1 MKITRLVP
9 KYADADQ
16 VLKRY
21 CRKNFKAPCSLE
33 LVYLP
38 FVLFDYKIDALSLF
52 GKRKSESGFFL
63 VDLIQGIPINVKKN
77 TFFDF
82 IDANLKEQFSKL
94 TGEDSAKDEK
104 TVIVKIQSE
113 EVDPQQLLP
122 TVIDRQTAVEKGK
135 KLLMYDI
142 MKLAGALRYK
152 KVDIVPGLQRKVLYY
167 PHWLVYYRDRKNN
180 MKFDVFDA
188 LNGQKEGGQ
197 IIRSV
202 KIGLL
207 KKHENLTEGVS
218 EN

>member
-1 MKITRLVP
+1 MKINTLVP
-9 KYADADQ
+9 KYAEAQQ

-33 LVYLP
+33 LIYLP
-38 FVLFDYKIDALSLF
+38 FVLFDYRINTLLLF
-52 GKRKSESGFFL
+52 GKRKSESGLFL
-63 VDLIQGIPINVKKN
+63 VDLTQGIPINVKKN

-82 IDANLKEQFSKL
+82 IDADLKKQFCKL
-94 TGEDSAKDEK
+94 TGRDSVKDEK
-104 TVIVKIQSE
+104 TVIVRIQSE
-113 EVDPQQLLP
+113 EVDPQQILP
-122 TVIDRQTAVEKGK
+122 AVIGVQTAVEKGK
-135 KLLMYDI
+135 KLLMYDL

-152 KVDIVPGLQRKVLYY
+152 KVDVVPGLQRKVLYY
-167 PHWLVYYRDRKNN
+167 PHWLIYYRDRKNN

-197 IIRSV
+197 IIRSI

>member
-1 MKITRLVP
+1 
-9 KYADADQ
+9 
-16 VLKRY
+16 
-21 CRKNFKAPCSLE
+21 
-33 LVYLP
+33 
-38 FVLFDYKIDALSLF
+38 
-52 GKRKSESGFFL
+52 
-63 VDLIQGIPINVKKN
+63 
-77 TFFDF
+77 FDF

>member
-9 KYADADQ
+9 EYADADH

-33 LVYLP
+33 LVYMP
-38 FVLFDYKIDALSLF
+38 FVLFDYKIDTLSLF
-52 GKRKSESGFFL
+52 GKRKSEAGLFL
-63 VDLIQGIPINVKKN
+63 VDLSQGIPINIKKN

-82 IDANLKEQFSKL
+82 IDADLKKQFCKL
-94 TGEDSAKDEK
+94 TGEDSLKDEK

-113 EVDPQQLLP
+113 EVDSQQLLP
-122 TVIDRQTAVEKGK
+122 SVIDVQTALEKGR
-135 KLLMYDI
+135 KLLMYDL

-152 KVDIVPGLQRKVLYY
+152 KVDVVPGLQRKVLYY
-167 PHWLVYYRDRKNN
+167 PHWLIYYRDRKNN

-207 KKHENLTEGVS
+207 KKHFLIRL
-218 EN
+218 